1 MMTIK
6 EAQSSVFTAP
16 QRKTDRHATLVL
28 QVGDS
33 PVVIETLWPYMALYL
48 NIRGTVVRIR
58 GLKGEQAFAELL
70 HQDDGSIIIDRLPK
84 SGIVNG
90 VKGVLLAD
98 YRGYRCYLQEHPTE
112 EKLELAVVEERWHQ
126 FRCRYRQTIAT
137 AEGPDDPWVLQGF
150 APRSKP
156 KPSGK
161 PAPVKSAPEPAEP
174 AQPAD
179 TVEAM
184 EQSGVF
190 SEALTDAIQ
199 RLSPEDV
206 GKLPKDIVIPCARQV
221 GAVGETATSPDYAKR
236 QLRKHLRNDEVKV

>member
-1 MMTIK
+1 MTTI
-6 EAQSSVFTAP
+6 ETIE
-16 QRKTDRHATLVL
+16 KTETVQGRREMLVL
-28 QVGDS
+28 QVGES
-33 PVVIETLWPYMALYL
+33 PVVTEILDPNGGGLYL
-48 NIRGTVVRIR
+48 NIRGTVVRIL
-58 GLKGEQAFAELL
+58 GLKGKQAFAKLL
-70 HQDDGSIIIDRLPK
+70 RQDDGSIIIDQIFPK

-90 VKGVLLAD
+90 VKGALLAD

-112 EKLELAVVEERWHQ
+112 EKLEVVVFYDGKDGKGWSRK
-126 FRCRYRQTIAT
+126 YRQTIAT